1 MSLPEPPTAATIASA
16 RQVLH
21 STQSELS
28 ALQSRLQ
35 DAEAKLAK
43 FVAESKCAINEMQ
56 QEQSALEDKVAHTL
70 AYVSPI
76 RRLPQELL
84 RQIFLINFEDFPCCA
99 WIRLITSP
107 NISADTIRL
116 WLERSGSRVPL
127 DIEIFLQV
135 QSAGSAATSLRPP
148 PRSTSPWPYPTPSP
162 SAPQYVQI
170 HHASHP
176 SAIQIIPTATPIVLP
191 PSPPSHD
198 HMWGA
203 VTPVPPHQ
211 SASSSSATQSQTRA
225 ISHWGHIA
233 IFYLVEQIH
242 RWERFIF
249 RFDKQFSSFIAL
261 KSISGHA
268 PLLKEFE
275 VSSAEPVY
283 CGDWSWLPSTSPQ
296 THVDLPE
303 LRSLTLQYTPFK
315 WSSPIFKTNLRK
327 LNLRSLPTTNI
338 ALDRILYMVSNN
350 RGLEELSL
358 SFSSVNPAILPL
370 TSTTLPELK
379 SLTLGGHYLLANL
392 IDIVVLPSLASL
404 TLAMEAR
411 DPIEDNITSLLSRS
425 NHPPVTE
432 LSVAYAYS
440 GSPYYYNGGGLI
452 SSWNFLADMS
462 YLRTLQLGSTP
473 LDPILSALG
482 PPDDDNVA
490 VGGNGSWLCP
500 YLEHLAFKACPAH
513 ADGISKLVQLVDLRN
528 PEGGAGHGSGPGGGG
543 GSSNSGSSSALSR
556 LKKLEM
562 YDCTMVGQDV
572 VDWLKGRIPDVMC
585 VEPTYERCGYSI
597 VYQWH

>member
-1 MSLPEPPTAATIASA
+1 MGTIHFPF
-16 RQVLH
+16 RQAVFVLH
-21 STQSELS
+21 
-28 ALQSRLQ
+28 R
-35 DAEAKLAK
+35 AEVHIR
-43 FVAESKCAINEMQ
+43 FVNTY
-56 QEQSALEDKVAHTL
+56 HH
-70 AYVSPI
+70 
-76 RRLPQELL
+76 
-84 RQIFLINFEDFPCCA
+84 
-99 WIRLITSP
+99 
-107 NISADTIRL
+107 
-116 WLERSGSRVPL
+116 GSC
-127 DIEIFLQV
+127 
-135 QSAGSAATSLRPP
+135 
-148 PRSTSPWPYPTPSP
+148 
-162 SAPQYVQI
+162 
-170 HHASHP
+170 
-176 SAIQIIPTATPIVLP
+176 P
-191 PSPPSHD
+191 PSITLYP
-198 HMWGA
+198 
-203 VTPVPPHQ
+203 
-211 SASSSSATQSQTRA
+211 
-225 ISHWGHIA
+225 
-233 IFYLVEQIH
+233 
-242 RWERFIF
+242 
-249 RFDKQFSSFIAL
+249 
-261 KSISGHA
+261 GHA

-283 CGDWSWLPSTSPQ
+283 CGDWSWLPSTSPS

-315 WSSPIFKTNLRK
+315 WSSPMFKTNLRK

-500 YLEHLAFKACPAH
+500 YLEQLAFKACPAH
-513 ADGISKLVQLVDLRN
+513 ADGISKLVQLVDMRN
-528 PEGGAGHGSGPGGGG
+528 PEGGAGHGSGHGGGNN
-543 GSSNSGSSSALSR
+543 NSGSSSALSR

-572 VDWLKGRIPDVMC
+572 VDWLKGRIPVRFSPNLIMFC
-585 VEPTYERCGYSI
+585 AYPSPGTSTTGCRVRRAHI
-597 VYQWH
+597 

>member
-1 MSLPEPPTAATIASA
+1 M
-16 RQVLH
+16 
-21 STQSELS
+21 
-28 ALQSRLQ
+28 
-35 DAEAKLAK
+35 
-43 FVAESKCAINEMQ
+43 
-56 QEQSALEDKVAHTL
+56 
-70 AYVSPI
+70 
-76 RRLPQELL
+76 
-84 RQIFLINFEDFPCCA
+84 
-99 WIRLITSP
+99 
-107 NISADTIRL
+107 
-116 WLERSGSRVPL
+116 
-127 DIEIFLQV
+127 
-135 QSAGSAATSLRPP
+135 
-148 PRSTSPWPYPTPSP
+148 
-162 SAPQYVQI
+162 
-170 HHASHP
+170 
-176 SAIQIIPTATPIVLP
+176 
-191 PSPPSHD
+191 
-198 HMWGA
+198 
-203 VTPVPPHQ
+203 
-211 SASSSSATQSQTRA
+211 
-225 ISHWGHIA
+225 
-233 IFYLVEQIH
+233 
-242 RWERFIF
+242 
-249 RFDKQFSSFIAL
+249 
-261 KSISGHA
+261 
-268 PLLKEFE
+268 
-275 VSSAEPVY
+275 
-283 CGDWSWLPSTSPQ
+283 
-296 THVDLPE
+296 
-303 LRSLTLQYTPFK
+303 
-315 WSSPIFKTNLRK
+315 FKTNLRK

-379 SLTLGGHYLLANL
+379 SLTLGGHYLLASL

-528 PEGGAGHGSGPGGGG
+528 PEGGAGHPGGGG
-543 GSSNSGSSSALSR
+543 GNSNSGSSSALSR

-572 VDWLKGRIPDVMC
+572 IDWLKGRIPVRFSPDLIM
-585 VEPTYERCGYSI
+585 RCTHSCFTTGCH
-597 VYQWH
+597 VR